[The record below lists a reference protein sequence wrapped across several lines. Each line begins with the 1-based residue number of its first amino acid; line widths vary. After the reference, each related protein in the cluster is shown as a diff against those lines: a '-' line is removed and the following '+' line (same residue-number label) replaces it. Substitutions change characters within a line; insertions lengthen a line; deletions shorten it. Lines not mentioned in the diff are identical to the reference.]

1 MDTFQERTNMQW
13 THSPSDSR
21 NSSWTRK
28 EEDDW
33 NYSWARGQS
42 SWKESYVQHR
52 HSPVDVPADQGHSD
66 WRWKERKE
74 NDWNYSSEIRSSW
87 KGSTQHGDGS
97 EECADGT
104 HSDWTRCK
112 EDQQDLGTDHW
123 IWGETQDLKENDS
136 ETAKNSAQKKVLNFG
151 GLFAHAVK
159 KIHQHQHAAADKT
172 DKYFSSASS
181 VDPSPTPTLTATL
194 TATPTAPN
202 TDQTAHVAPVRPPQ
216 RRPELAVTGTPGRAE
231 RAPPLRVSPLEI
243 LFSSD
248 ENSGLDGF
256 QPEGVDIGM
265 LLDDAVFRVKAN
277 GMGDIWYLGYENP
290 LEVLR
295 LSGGALMSLEDWK
308 LYVLQKAAA
317 KRLPAQPIIL
327 VRIQDPEDPA
337 LVEFKNCTGSN
348 QIRVACPTSRTDKH
362 PEKEIIWDWRASTP
376 QELHLNGFTG
386 GHLSPF

>member
-1 MDTFQERTNMQW
+1 MCSTDIAQWMFQQ
-13 THSPSDSR
+13 
-21 NSSWTRK
+21 
-28 EEDDW
+28 
-33 NYSWARGQS
+33 
-42 SWKESYVQHR
+42 
-52 HSPVDVPADQGHSD
+52 
-66 WRWKERKE
+66 
-74 NDWNYSSEIRSSW
+74 I
-87 KGSTQHGDGS
+87 KG
-97 EECADGT
+97 
-104 HSDWTRCK
+104 
-112 EDQQDLGTDHW
+112 
-123 IWGETQDLKENDS
+123 I
-136 ETAKNSAQKKVLNFG
+136 
-151 GLFAHAVK
+151 
-159 KIHQHQHAAADKT
+159 
-172 DKYFSSASS
+172 
-181 VDPSPTPTLTATL
+181 LT
-194 TATPTAPN
+194 
-202 TDQTAHVAPVRPPQ
+202 VRPPQ

-386 GHLSPF
+386 GHLSLHDTRALKSSAAAFTEIAEGCAEVVKEAAEAFLCTGGDAWRALAQQRLTNLTVTLSEAKSIAGYENLSPLAAWRSLRSSAASAR